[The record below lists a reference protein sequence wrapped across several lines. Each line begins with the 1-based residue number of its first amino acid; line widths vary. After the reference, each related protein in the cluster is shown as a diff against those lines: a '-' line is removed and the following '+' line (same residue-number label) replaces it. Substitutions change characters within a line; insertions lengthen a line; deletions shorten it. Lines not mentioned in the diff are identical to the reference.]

1 VSAAFHSVIRFQV
14 KPGREADFEAAF
26 RDAGMLTRPR
36 AVPGYLGAD
45 LVRSADATGEYL
57 VLGRWTSAEAYAA
70 WQAIAAQDAPREAL
84 RRLVDTLVD
93 PAPGR
98 GFVTV
103 QAGN

>member
-36 AVPGYLGAD
+36 AVSGYLGAD
-45 LVRSADATGEYL
+45 LVRATDAPGEYL
-57 VLGRWTSAEAYAA
+57 VLGRWASAEAYAG
-70 WQAIAAQDAPREAL
+70 WQAVSMADAPREAL

-103 QAGN
+103 RVE

>member
-1 VSAAFHSVIRFQV
+1 MSAAFHSLIRFQV

-26 RDAGMLTRPR
+26 QDSGMLTRPR

-45 LVRSADATGEYL
+45 LVRAAEGPCEYL

-70 WQAIAAQDAPREAL
+70 WQAISMADAPREAL
-84 RRLVDTLVD
+84 RRLVETLVD
-93 PAPGR
+93 PMPGR

-103 QAGN
+103 QTSG